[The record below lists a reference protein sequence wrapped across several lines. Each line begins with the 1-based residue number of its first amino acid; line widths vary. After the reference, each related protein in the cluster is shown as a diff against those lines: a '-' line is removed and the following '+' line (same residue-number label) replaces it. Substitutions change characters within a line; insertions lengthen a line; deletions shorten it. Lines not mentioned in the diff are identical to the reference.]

1 MAGLECSNCSAD
13 GDGAA
18 RSLVIEQDR
27 RLEVA
32 LCDPCY
38 REFVAEE
45 WIDVAT

>member
-1 MAGLECSNCSAD
+1 MAGVECSNCSGVRD
-13 GDGAA
+13 GTD
-18 RSLVIEQDR
+18 RTLVVEGDR

-45 WIDVAT
+45 WIDAAR